1 MSEKKKDTGNQK
13 PARKS
18 QQEQIQSGK
27 RTKEVDPNKLT
38 ARSIDP
44 MTPSFSTQKRIDAP
58 RGEMIEGIV
67 EIPESNANNPSSR
80 KSEISDT
87 KSKESRSGKRINLQR

>member
-38 ARSIDP
+38 ASPIDP
-44 MTPSFSTQKRIDAP
+44 MIPSFSTQKRIDAP
-58 RGEMIEGIV
+58 RGEMIEGV
-67 EIPESNANNPSSR
+67 LDSQESKANRTSSQ
-80 KSEISDT
+80 KSKISDT
-87 KSKESRSGKRINLQR
+87 KSKESRSGKRINL